1 MEKVCQESLVY
12 QEKLFA
18 NKIPSVKVGCPWTL
32 PPNQEILL
40 HWLSLSVLKKKG
52 LVYEFMYIIPCF
64 TRVRFSTGPQIR
76 NIENY

>member
-18 NKIPSVKVGCPWTL
+18 NKIPSLTMCRPWTL
-32 PPNQEILL
+32 PPNQEILHRL
-40 HWLSLSVLKKKG
+40 NLSVLKKKG
-52 LVYEFMYIIPCF
+52 LAYEFMYIIPCF
-64 TRVRFSTGPQIR
+64 TQVRFSTGPQIH